1 MFEALNEGE
10 GGDAGQILSKCH
22 KVCRFAFFAGGVV
35 TAVLAD
41 HEWSILF
48 SVFFGAHLAEGMSE
62 EMGALIAD
70 KLCWPVGLAF
80 WFSSSYLLYQL
91 V

>member
-1 MFEALNEGE
+1 MTPVKSSPNATKFV
-10 GGDAGQILSKCH
+10 
-22 KVCRFAFFAGGVV
+22 VCLFAGGVV
-35 TAVLAD
+35 TALLAD
-41 HEWSILF
+41 HVWRILF

>member
-1 MFEALNEGE
+1 MPVKSSPNATKFV
-10 GGDAGQILSKCH
+10 
-22 KVCRFAFFAGGVV
+22 VCLLAGGVV
-35 TAVLAD
+35 TALLAD
-41 HEWSILF
+41 HVWSILF

-70 KLCWPVGLAF
+70 KLCWPVGLAL

-91 V
+91 VSRR

>member
-1 MFEALNEGE
+1 MPVKSSPNTAKFVACL
-10 GGDAGQILSKCH
+10 CT
-22 KVCRFAFFAGGVV
+22 GGVV

-41 HEWSILF
+41 HEWSVVF

-62 EMGALIAD
+62 IGALIAD
-70 KLCWPVGLAF
+70 KLCWPVGLAL

>member
-1 MFEALNEGE
+1 MPVKSSPKTTKFV
-10 GGDAGQILSKCH
+10 
-22 KVCRFAFFAGGVV
+22 VCLFTGGVV
-35 TAVLAD
+35 TALLAD
-41 HEWSILF
+41 HVWRILF
-48 SVFFGAHLAEGMSE
+48 SVFFGAHLAEGMSEIGAE

-70 KLCWPVGLAF
+70 KLCWPVGLAL